1 MFRHHG
7 IYGRDLPEKT
17 LCLTYDD
24 GPGENGAG
32 RPGPNTSELGRYLYD
47 EGIAATF
54 FVMGKHG
61 EQYPQTL
68 ARLHAWG
75 HLIGNHTY
83 SHPGLVKL
91 TLDGGDVVDELAR
104 THEIIRPHV
113 DGDVVYFRPPYGN
126 WRQKSRPDGPEDA
139 PRSIVAA
146 ALNRDGRLP
155 NYVGPILWDIL
166 AEDWECWRQC
176 VSPEECAARHLQAI
190 ERVGRGIVLLHDSSE
205 EDDVR
210 PRNRTCEMTQ
220 LLVPQLKARG
230 YRFVRLDHIPRVR
243 KAAQR
248 VHSSVGRQKNG
259 GQKNHGSGKT
269 VRC

>member
-1 MFRHHG
+1 MFFHHG
-7 IYGRDLPEKT
+7 LRGRSLPDKT

-24 GPGENGAG
+24 GPGESGAG
-32 RPGPNTSELGRYLYD
+32 RPGPNTTELGGYLHE

-54 FVMGKHG
+54 FIMGRHG

-68 ARLHAWG
+68 ASLHGWG

-91 TLDGGDVVDELAR
+91 ALDGGDVMGELEH
-104 THEIIRPHV
+104 THEIIRPYV
-113 DGDVVYFRPPYGN
+113 DGEVFYFRPPYGN

-139 PRSIVAA
+139 PQSIVAN
-146 ALNRDGRLP
+146 ALNRDGRFAH
-155 NYVGPILWDIL
+155 YVGPILWDIL

-176 VSPEECAARHLQAI
+176 ISPEECARRHLEAI

-210 PRNRTCEMTQ
+210 PRNRTLEMTR
-220 LLVPQLKARG
+220 LLVPRLKARG
-230 YRFVRLDHIPRVR
+230 YRFVRLDEIPRVR
-243 KAAQR
+243 KASRHAR
-248 VHSSVGRQKNG
+248 
-259 GQKNHGSGKT
+259 T
-269 VRC
+269 IT

>member
-1 MFRHHG
+1 MFLHHG

-24 GPGENGAG
+24 GPGESGVG
-32 RPGPNTSELGRYLYD
+32 RPGPNTSELGRFLFD

-83 SHPGLVKL
+83 SHPGLVRL
-91 TLDGGDVVDELAR
+91 TLDGGDVVGELAR
-104 THEIIRPHV
+104 THEIIRPYV
-113 DGDVVYFRPPYGN
+113 DGDLFYFRPPYGN
-126 WRQKSRPDGPEDA
+126 WREKGRPDGPEDA
-139 PRSIVAA
+139 PRSVVAK
-146 ALNRDGRLP
+146 ALNRDGQFA

-176 VSPEECAARHLQAI
+176 VSPEECASRHLEAV
-190 ERVGRGIVLLHDSSE
+190 ERRGRGILLLHDSSE
-205 EDDVR
+205 ENDVR

-220 LLVPQLKARG
+220 LLVPRLKARG
-230 YRFVRLDHIPRVR
+230 YRFVRLDEVPRVHR
-243 KAAQR
+243 AAER
-248 VHSSVGRQKNG
+248 VRRRMVAS
-259 GQKNHGSGKT
+259 T
-269 VRC
+269 AEE